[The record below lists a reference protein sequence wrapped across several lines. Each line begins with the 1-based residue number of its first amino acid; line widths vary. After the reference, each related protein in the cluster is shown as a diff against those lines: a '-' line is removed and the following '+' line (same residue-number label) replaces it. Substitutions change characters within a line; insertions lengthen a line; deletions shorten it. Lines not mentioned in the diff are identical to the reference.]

1 MQIAYFL
8 ASLSATF
15 LVTCYPFYDLYGIL
29 YLARK
34 PLPLRERFL
43 AAILLRKEE
52 NMDWKKHHRIL
63 IITGHFGSGKTE
75 MSINLALERRA
86 AGEEVTVVD
95 LDIINTYFRIRD
107 KDEALNKAGVKTLS
121 TGVKARAVD
130 IPALDPAIDAA
141 LLYDKGRVIVDV
153 GGNPSGARALARYRP
168 TLEETGY
175 EQLFVINSNRPE
187 TKTPEQ
193 VIKFMEDT
201 QATSGTQVTGLFNTA
216 HFLKDTTAD
225 DVIEGLKLAEA
236 VSDQTGLPLLGTV
249 CKRDL
254 VDEVKAR
261 TNDLYI
267 LPIDLYFR
275 DQWML

>member
-1 MQIAYFL
+1 
-8 ASLSATF
+8 
-15 LVTCYPFYDLYGIL
+15 
-29 YLARK
+29 
-34 PLPLRERFL
+34 
-43 AAILLRKEE
+43 
-52 NMDWKKHHRIL
+52 MDWKKHHRIL

-75 MSINLALERRA
+75 MSINLALKLREDN
-86 AGEEVTVVD
+86 EEVAVVD

-107 KDEALNKAGVKTLS
+107 KDDLMNEKGIRTLS

-130 IPALDPAIDAA
+130 IPALDPAIDGV
-141 LLYDKGRVIVDV
+141 LLDESTRVIVDV

-175 EQLFVINSNRPE
+175 EQIFVINSNRPE

-201 QATSGTQVTGLFNTA
+201 QATSGTQITGLFNTA
-216 HFLKDTTAD
+216 HFLKHTTAD
-225 DVIEGLKLAEA
+225 DVIGGLKLAEA

-249 CKRDL
+249 CRSDL